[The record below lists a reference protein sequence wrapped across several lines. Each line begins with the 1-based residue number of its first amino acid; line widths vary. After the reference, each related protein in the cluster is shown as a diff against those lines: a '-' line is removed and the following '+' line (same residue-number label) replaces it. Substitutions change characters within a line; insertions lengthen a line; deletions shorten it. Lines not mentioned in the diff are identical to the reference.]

1 MLGVDVCD
9 QLIASLRPKIRCR
22 RLWWVPIMLHCL
34 DVLCINSYIH
44 EPTNRQYGSH
54 KAFHIEFVNIL
65 LQRAAA
71 EELNKNYIIAVA

>member
-22 RLWWVPIMLHCL
+22 RLWVPIMLHCL
-34 DVLCINSYIH
+34 DFLCVDSYIH

-54 KAFHIEFVNIL
+54 KAFYIEFVNIL